1 MMSCKLN
8 IRGDSAMKNKPEICE
23 RIIFKSPL
31 AVRKT
36 GKSKE
41 NKNYE

>member
-1 MMSCKLN
+1 MISCELN

-23 RIIFKSPL
+23 IIFLKSPL

-41 NKNYE
+41 NKIYE

>member
-1 MMSCKLN
+1 MKSCELN

-23 RIIFKSPL
+23 RIILKSPL

-41 NKNYE
+41 NKIYE